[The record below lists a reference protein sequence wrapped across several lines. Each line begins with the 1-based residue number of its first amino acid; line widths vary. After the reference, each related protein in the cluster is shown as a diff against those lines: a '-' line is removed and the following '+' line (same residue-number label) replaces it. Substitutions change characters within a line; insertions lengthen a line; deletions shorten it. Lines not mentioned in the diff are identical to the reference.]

1 MGKVSSTSE
10 APAAINISA
19 LPKATE
25 GTETD
30 AEPVASAGLVTMEQ
44 HILEEQRRNHPHA
57 SGDFS
62 WLLSGILLATKTI
75 AAQVRRAGLVGIL
88 GSIGRENVQGE
99 TVQKLDV
106 LANQALLY
114 CLGSRGNVAIMASE
128 ENAEPVVVHR
138 DREDGRYVVVFDP
151 LDGSSNIDVNVSVGT
166 IFSIFRRDPDPS
178 CTRHPL
184 VDVLQSG
191 RRQIAAGYVVYGSST
206 MAVYT
211 TGNGVYGFTLDPSI
225 GAYVIS
231 HEQITMPAHGNIYSV
246 NEANADTFPEGY
258 QKYLSYLRS
267 GQTGRTYSS
276 RYIGSLVADFH
287 RTLLKGGVFLYPPTS
302 HYPKGKLRL
311 MYEAN
316 PIAFLAEQAGGMA
329 TDGTR
334 NILDI
339 PAEGLHQRT
348 PLIVG
353 SKEEIEVLL
362 RMVN

>member
-1 MGKVSSTSE
+1 M
-10 APAAINISA
+10 SA
-19 LPKATE
+19 LKATPPMNE
-25 GTETD
+25 LPGQPQSADD
-30 AEPVASAGLVTMEQ
+30 ATNDWGLVTMEQ
-44 HILEEQRRNHPHA
+44 HILREQRRNHPHA
-57 SGDFS
+57 SGEFS
-62 WLLSGILLATKTI
+62 WLLSGILLATKAI
-75 AAQVRRAGLVGIL
+75 AAHVRRAGIAGIL
-88 GSIGRENVQGE
+88 GAAGRTNVQGE
-99 TVQKLDV
+99 SVQKLDV

-128 ENAEPVVVHR
+128 ENEQPVVVQT

-166 IFSIFRRDPDPS
+166 IFSIFRREPDPS
-178 CTRHPL
+178 CKRDPL
-184 VDVLQSG
+184 SDVLQSG
-191 RRQIAAGYVVYGSST
+191 RRQVAAGYVVYGSST

-211 TGNGVYGFTLDPSI
+211 TGNGVYGFTLDPAI

-231 HEQITMPAHGNIYSV
+231 HDRITMPANGNIYSV

-258 QKYLSYLRS
+258 QKYLAFLRS
-267 GQTGRTYSS
+267 GKTGRTYSS

-329 TDGTR
+329 TDGTQ

-339 PAEGLHQRT
+339 CPQGLHQRT
-348 PLIVG
+348 SLIVG
-353 SKEEIEVLL
+353 SQEEIKLL
-362 RMVN
+362 MKMVA